1 MIFISR
7 DVIESDEDVY
17 TDTSSTNETEE
28 NYNADMIENNVE
40 GEIIE
45 DLVIAKWCE
54 EWAYDRK
61 RNDLFRWQNI
71 FLWHKISPHDSFIMS
86 NHNKAHGLECD
97 VQNIVLLGLGL
108 RWTLK

>member
-7 DVIESDEDVY
+7 DVIESGEDVY

-45 DLVIAKWCE
+45 DLVIAK
-54 EWAYDRK
+54 
-61 RNDLFRWQNI
+61 
-71 FLWHKISPHDSFIMS
+71 
-86 NHNKAHGLECD
+86 
-97 VQNIVLLGLGL
+97 
-108 RWTLK
+108 